1 MLKKLFFKYDKKVNE
16 ETNISYF
23 TPTAN
28 IILINENESFET
40 SAMIDS
46 GADISVMSK
55 DVAEILRL
63 KLGKE
68 TKLKAFG
75 GEVKCKETKI
85 NIILKGKK
93 NQFQLFGVKALVVD
107 SDEIDFILGRE
118 GIFNN
123 FLITFDENNKK
134 VIFEKVNLKNYKF

>member
-46 GADISVMSK
+46 GSSR
-55 DVAEILRL
+55 ELR
-63 KLGKE
+63 KLLSGTSMTLMLE
-68 TKLKAFG
+68 SLSLSA
-75 GEVKCKETKI
+75 
-85 NIILKGKK
+85 
-93 NQFQLFGVKALVVD
+93 
-107 SDEIDFILGRE
+107 
-118 GIFNN
+118 
-123 FLITFDENNKK
+123 
-134 VIFEKVNLKNYKF
+134 